1 MPLSH
6 APSRTSST
14 LPADAT
20 TLRAPLFRQP
30 LPALPARQVS
40 AAGFV
45 RAMRNNGLQLW
56 TNEAY
61 EAGYVEERLFHQ
73 KRVLLN
79 QPEMIHRV
87 LVENHNHYARTEYA
101 IRLIRP
107 IGRYSLMLATGE
119 QWKHQR
125 RTITPTLAPKM
136 LPVLARHV
144 AACTE
149 DEVRSLAAQDGA
161 PVNLLPVMQSLALK
175 IAARSMFSLEIREY
189 GPAVRAAVQEFMQRH
204 TQASFA
210 ELVMPYWVP
219 TPRDV
224 VRNGFRKR
232 WLALVDQI
240 IDARERQPADDAP
253 RDLFDALLAARDPHT
268 GAAFSRVE
276 LADQIGT
283 MIVAGHEPS
292 GLTLL
297 WALYL
302 LANVPDAQAALAGE
316 VRDVDLSP
324 ERAGDALQA
333 LPYTR
338 AVIDETLRLY
348 PPAWVILRRCVEP
361 DQLEG
366 LAVTRGTHIMIS
378 PWVLHHH
385 RGYWQNPDAFDPARF
400 LPGAPQPARFTYLPF
415 GTGPRVCVGAQFTL
429 AETTLA
435 LARLVQAFDVQLA
448 SDEPVL
454 PVGRA
459 TTVPD
464 RPVLFRMKPR

>member
-1 MPLSH
+1 MQ
-6 APSRTSST
+6 APSPGT
-14 LPADAT
+14 LTFPTALDA
-20 TLRAPLFRQP
+20 RGAPLFNP
-30 LPALPARQVS
+30 PMPELPSQRVS

-45 RAMRNNGLQLW
+45 HAMRNNGLRLW
-56 TNEAY
+56 TRDAY
-61 EAGYVEERLFHQ
+61 EADYVEERLFHQ
-73 KRVLLN
+73 KRVLVN
-79 QPEMIHRV
+79 KAEMIHRV
-87 LVENHNHYARTEYA
+87 LVENPGNYPRTDYAV
-101 IRLIRP
+101 RLIRP
-107 IGRYSLMLATGE
+107 IGRYSVMLATGE

-149 DEVRSLAAQDGA
+149 DEVHALAALDGA
-161 PVNLLPVMQSLALK
+161 PVDMLPVMRLLALK
-175 IAARSMFSLEIREY
+175 IAARSMFSLEIREF
-189 GPAVRAAVQEFMQRH
+189 GADVRAAVQEFMQRH
-204 TQASFA
+204 TRASLA
-210 ELVMPYWVP
+210 ELVLPYWVP
-219 TPRDV
+219 TPRDIP
-224 VRNGFRKR
+224 RNGFRRR
-232 WLALVDQI
+232 WHALVGRI
-240 IDARERQPADDAP
+240 IDARERQPAATDGP
-253 RDLFDALLAARDPHT
+253 RDLFHALMAARDPET

-276 LADQIGT
+276 LADQVGT

-302 LANVPDAQAALAGE
+302 LANTPEAQATVADE

-324 ERAGDALQA
+324 ERASEALKA

-348 PPAWVILRRCVEP
+348 PPAWVILRHCVEP
-361 DQLEG
+361 DALEG
-366 LAVTRGTHIMIS
+366 LAITRGTQMMIS

-385 RGYWQNPDAFDPARF
+385 RGFWQNPDAFDPTRF
-400 LPGAPQPARFTYLPF
+400 LPGAPPPPRFTYLPF

-435 LARLVQAFDVQLA
+435 LARLVQAFDAQLA

-454 PVGRA
+454 PIGRA
-459 TTVPD
+459 TTLPD
-464 RPVLFRMKPR
+464 RPVMFRLKPRKR